1 MRSTDNAAIEFSL
14 DLTTQEL
21 LGDAAASVAVEIE
34 DIGDVEP
41 LYRGAAS
48 AANAERAR
56 IEDSAGTVEIELTAE
71 QVLALLAAPLGP
83 QAGK

>member
-1 MRSTDNAAIEFSL
+1 MRSTDNAAFEFSL

-21 LGDAAASVAVEIE
+21 LSNAPATAAVEIE
-34 DIGDVEP
+34 DIRDVEP
-41 LYRGAAS
+41 LYRGAAG

-56 IEDSAGTVEIELTAE
+56 IEDSAGAVEIELTAE
-71 QVLALLAAPLGP
+71 QVLALLGAPLGA

>member
-1 MRSTDNAAIEFSL
+1 MRSTDNFAFEFSL

-21 LGDAAASVAVEIE
+21 LTVPAAAATVEIE

-56 IEDSAGTVEIELTAE
+56 IEDSAVAVEIELTAE
-71 QVLALLAAPLGP
+71 QVLALLSDGVV
-83 QAGK
+83 

>member
-14 DLTTQEL
+14 DFTTQEL
-21 LGDAAASVAVEIE
+21 LGDATASTAVEIE

-41 LYRGAAS
+41 LYRGAAG

-56 IEDSAGTVEIELTAE
+56 IEDSGSTVEIELTAE
-71 QVLALLAAPLGP
+71 QVLALLAAPLG

>member
-1 MRSTDNAAIEFSL
+1 MRSTDNFAFEFSL

-21 LGDAAASVAVEIE
+21 LTMPPAATTIEIE

-41 LYRGAAS
+41 LYRGAAP

-56 IEDSAGTVEIELTAE
+56 IEDSAGAVEIELTAE
-71 QVLALLAAPLGP
+71 QVLALLTDGVSDV
-83 QAGK
+83 